1 MQPAMV
7 ALLLG
12 DLDSPGL
19 KERTPVWVSRGGLR
33 EGSGARRAVSGSEG
47 ATNGWPSP
55 LVNIIVNTPSWIPLR
70 FVRSTICKRYTTL
83 CIYNYVYER
92 ASTHNMKK
100 S

>member
-33 EGSGARRAVSGSEG
+33 EGSGVRRAFSGSAG
-47 ATNGWPSP
+47 ATTGWPSP
-55 LVNIIVNTPSWIPLR
+55 LVNIIV
-70 FVRSTICKRYTTL
+70 KYT
-83 CIYNYVYER
+83 
-92 ASTHNMKK
+92 
-100 S
+100 

>member
-33 EGSGARRAVSGSEG
+33 EGSGVRRAFSGSAG
-47 ATNGWPSP
+47 ATTGWPSP
-55 LVNIIVNTPSWIPLR
+55 LVNIIVNTVGYLLDLCDQR
-70 FVRSTICKRYTTL
+70 FVRGIQLCVFTIMFTRGLELT
-83 CIYNYVYER
+83 
-92 ASTHNMKK
+92 NMKK
-100 S
+100 G